1 MIEMTHMKRLPDI
14 KPSTPIDA
22 LQGGETYSDAKQF
35 DLLEIAPIVGMSPQ
49 FIRRVIDHRSSK
61 LSMNDVY
68 QLLNLDAF
76 SETFVPRSKI
86 PGYLSALSGPTDDFL
101 RLKND
106 VSLIRGTVPAVLG
119 RLISD
124 SVACVVTSSPYWGMR
139 IYEDPVVVDWA
150 DGESCAFGHE
160 QTPEGF
166 IRHSVEVLHGLRRL
180 LTEDGSIWWN
190 VMDTYNTRTQIRSSA
205 VEALNA
211 MKGMD
216 QRSWNDH
223 ECRRYSAGHSFL
235 KDGELCHIPSRIA
248 ERASRIGYYVK
259 SIVTWAKT
267 SSLPEPQNSRVSRA
281 MENIIHLTPTRNP
294 KFDKSAYLELPEHL
308 GGRNCE
314 REVGK
319 VSDVWMLPTS
329 AGRDGHGAQFPL
341 ALPGRCI
348 GLTTKEGDLVLDP
361 FVGSGTS
368 GQAAH
373 ELGRRFIGIDVSPT
387 YLKVAEKRLGV
398 KASH

>member
-1 MIEMTHMKRLPDI
+1 MKNIDRLPDI
-14 KPSTPIDA
+14 RPSTPIDYLEEPSVELNA
-22 LQGGETYSDAKQF
+22 LQF
-35 DLLEIAPIVGMSPQ
+35 DIAQVAPLVGMSSQ
-49 FIRRVIDHRSSK
+49 FIKRALSLRVSR
-61 LSMNDVY
+61 LSMTHVL

-76 SETFVPRSKI
+76 SETYVPRSRI
-86 PGYLSALSGPTDDFL
+86 PSYLASVKAQSTSPLQLTG
-101 RLKND
+101 D
-106 VSLIRGTVPAVLG
+106 VQLLRGTVPDVLD
-119 RLISD
+119 RLMAR
-124 SVACVVTSSPYWGMR
+124 SVSCIVTSSPYWGMR
-139 IYEDPVVVDWA
+139 IYEDPVFVSWA
-150 DGESCAFGHE
+150 DGEKCAFGHE

-166 IRHSVEVLHGLRRL
+166 IRHSIEVLKSLRRVL
-180 LTEDGSIWWN
+180 KDDGSVWWN

-235 KDGELCHIPSRIA
+235 KDGEVCHIPARIA
-248 ERASRIGYYVK
+248 ERAARIGYYVK

-281 MENIIHLTPTRNP
+281 MESIIHLSLTRTP
-294 KFDKSAYLELPEHL
+294 KFNKDAYLTLPESL
-308 GGRNCE
+308 GGRNSAL
-314 REVGK
+314 EVGK
-319 VSDVWMLPTS
+319 VSDVWILPTS

-348 GLTTKEGDLVLDP
+348 GLTTEVGDLVLDP

-368 GQAAH
+368 GQAAID
-373 ELGRRFIGIDVSPT
+373 LGRRFVGIDVSPT
-387 YLKVAEKRLGV
+387 YLKVAERRLGV
-398 KASH
+398 RTSR